1 MAQIEIDAEH
11 LHELIRRLVGMVK
24 HLDAELLGHRM
35 FLETLYAN
43 GLDQTEAL
51 LTIQTAVDNPSTK
64 AAIDEKYR
72 EMEEKIAKELAC

>member
-11 LHELIRRLVGMVK
+11 LHELIRRLMGMVK
-24 HLDAELLGHRM
+24 HLDSELLGHRM

-51 LTIQTAVDNPSTK
+51 LSIQTAVDNPSTK
-64 AAIDEKYR
+64 AAIEEKYR
-72 EMEEKIAKELAC
+72 EMEEKIEKELGS